1 MFIKKDLRRIEEI
14 LQDKENDETLKFSKR
29 TAEFN
34 GSIHILC
41 YEKHVELM
49 KNVKIMNLYDNK
61 LVSINGIERFRGLT
75 MLQELNLG
83 SNQLTSIPTEVM
95 LPFSVQII
103 FLNFL
108 LIVWPVTIFK
118 SLVVG

>member
-14 LQDKENDETLKFSKR
+14 LKDNKDNDETLKFSKR

-83 SNQLTSIPTEVM
+83 SNQLTSIPTEVVIP
-95 LPFSVQII
+95 LSVAHIV
-103 FLNFL
+103 FLNFF
-108 LIVWPVTIFK
+108 VN
-118 SLVVG
+118 SLACYNP